1 MKNPLT
7 SMRKLVALM
16 LCATL
21 TASGCATAGGPP
33 VKTGPAEARQVQDLS
48 VMVEYVQR
56 LSPGTQVRVERA
68 TGKSLRGTL
77 MKATADAI
85 VIQPRTRIPEPAVEV
100 PMGDIVSVTPDA
112 AGGGFSLAKAIG
124 AGAAAGAG
132 AALAVFLV
140 LVAIYD

>member
-1 MKNPLT
+1 MENYLT
-7 SMRKLVALM
+7 SMRKLIAVT
-16 LCATL
+16 LCAALSAT
-21 TASGCATAGGPP
+21 GCATAGGPR
-33 VKTGPAEARQVQDLS
+33 VQTAPADARPVQDLS

-56 LSPGTQVRVERA
+56 LSPGTLVRVERVS
-68 TGKSLRGTL
+68 GKSLRGTL

-85 VIQPRTRIPEPAVEV
+85 VIQPRTRIPEPALEV
-100 PMGDIVSVTPDA
+100 PIGDIVSVTPDA